1 MLSLTKWV
9 RLHAPW
15 RMPMTFAQK
24 SAPYIHWEFVHPA
37 SGDRLRIIP
46 ERGGIVSGWRC
57 GEREVLYFDQERYAD
72 PAKSIR
78 GGIPV
83 LFPICGNLPGD
94 RLSVDGVDHTLAQHG
109 FARNLPWQLQLLDDQ
124 TGVRLSLSNTDET
137 LAAYPFAF
145 LVEMEVRPVAMALE
159 ISTTIHNRSD
169 KPMPFSF
176 GLHPYFN
183 VSDLGQTRFTGL
195 AERCLNHLEMADA
208 ATADQLG
215 RLPDGVDFLCRPAGP
230 VSLIDDVTGA
240 QLQLQHQEPMDL
252 TVVWTEPPRQMV
264 CLEPWTGP
272 RQSLISGDRKLVLE
286 PGGEQ
291 TLACRYAIA

>member
-1 MLSLTKWV
+1 MTLTQQ
-9 RLHAPW
+9 
-15 RMPMTFAQK
+15 T
-24 SAPYIHWEFVHPA
+24 APYAHWEYVHPQ

-46 ERGGIVSGWRC
+46 ERGGIVSEWRC

-94 RLSVDGVDHTLAQHG
+94 LLQVNGVDHTLKQHG
-109 FARNLPWQLQLLDDQ
+109 FARNLPWQFQLLDDQ
-124 TGVRLSLSNTDET
+124 SGVRLSLSSNDET

-145 LVEMEVRPVAMALE
+145 LMAMEVRPVAMALE

-169 KPMPFSF
+169 QPMPFSF

-183 VSDLGQTRFTGL
+183 VSDLAQTRLTGL
-195 AERCLNHLEMADA
+195 ADRCLNHLEMADA
-208 ATADQLG
+208 PTDEQLS
-215 RLPDGVDFLCRPAGP
+215 RLPQGVDFLCRPAGA
-230 VSLIDDVTGA
+230 VSLIDDVSGA

-272 RQSLISGDRKLVLE
+272 RQSLVSGDRKLVLE
-286 PGGEQ
+286 PGTQQ
-291 TLACRYAIA
+291 TLACRYVVS